1 MSCRLTLSGDA
12 ENNSATLLFLIS
24 EFPDKHSLI
33 FISYHNEITMLEFM
47 LKRRED
53 FIVNKTSQFSVAGE
67 LENSY
72 AAGMK
77 QDRDEWKN
85 ICVTAPCL

>member
-1 MSCRLTLSGDA
+1 MLRIIQRLYYFWYQ
-12 ENNSATLLFLIS
+12 NSLINIL
-24 EFPDKHSLI
+24 LI

>member
-1 MSCRLTLSGDA
+1 MLRIIQRLYYFWYQ
-12 ENNSATLLFLIS
+12 NSLINIL
-24 EFPDKHSLI
+24 LI
-33 FISYHNEITMLEFM
+33 FISYPNEITMLEFM

-67 LENSY
+67 LKNSY

>member
-1 MSCRLTLSGDA
+1 
-12 ENNSATLLFLIS
+12 
-24 EFPDKHSLI
+24 
-33 FISYHNEITMLEFM
+33 MLEFM